1 MLHRFTTSQWLP
13 YPRAF
18 VFGFLASP
26 ENLPRLMPA
35 WQMARIEEAQ
45 IVPPPAPAPGPLRP
59 RVAAGKGSLITI
71 SFRPIPFSPVRLSW
85 EALISDFAWNERFC
99 DRQLHGPFGEWEHCH
114 SAKDET
120 REGIAGTL
128 VTDDVHYAMTLGF
141 AGEIAHTLFAE
152 RQVRSIFRHRQQ
164 QMEKLLAELRR
175 SQQR

>member
-1 MLHRFTTSQWLP
+1 
-13 YPRAF
+13 
-18 VFGFLASP
+18 
-26 ENLPRLMPA
+26 MPA